1 MAIKG
6 LFVGDAEA
14 VKQHLLSLEKAGQ
27 FQFEYVPTAE
37 AASALLTQS
46 AFDFLITDEKLPQLS
61 GADLLAWC
69 QQRQPALV
77 TFMLAEPGA
86 TAVAVTAMKRGA
98 ADVLTKPLSGET
110 LATALQNALK
120 NSTHPAVS
128 TVGNHPAQARLVAH
142 SAKMRKLYEQAKTI
156 APFNTTVLITGESGT
171 GKELI
176 ARTIHEHSNRRQ
188 RNFVAL
194 NCSAIPDHLLEAEL
208 FGHVKGAFTG
218 AQTAREGRFEYANGG
233 TLFLDEIG
241 DMSLPLQA
249 KLLRVLQ
256 EREFEKLGSSR
267 TVSVD
272 VRILAATSADLEQK
286 IKEGTFRL
294 DLYYRLN
301 VVHLRVA
308 PLRERREAIRPLAEQ
323 LLARFCASAGLPAK
337 QIDGEVLE
345 TLQAYHWPGNVRQ
358 LQNAMECA
366 AAFSGPAETLY
377 VWDLPEE
384 IRGTGAGQSQA
395 KLRTDLGTG
404 FGMDAALLSQ
414 QPLPVEG
421 VSLDAVVTNIER
433 ELLLRSLSQTGGNK
447 MQAAKLLKMKRTT
460 FVEKLK
466 RLQIEEFN
474 EVTLAELAV
483 NANGNLPYG
492 GFALGAPGAVE
503 RLRC

>member
-6 LFVGDAEA
+6 LIVGDDEA
-14 VKQHLLSLEKAGQ
+14 VKEHLLSLEQAEQ
-27 FQFEYVPTAE
+27 FQFQYVPSAE
-37 AASALLTQS
+37 EASSLLTHK
-46 AFDFLITDEKLPQLS
+46 AFDLLITEMDLPQLS
-61 GADLLAWC
+61 GPDLLAWC
-69 QQRQPALV
+69 QQRQPGLV
-77 TFMLAEPGA
+77 TILLTEPGA

-98 ADVLTKPLSGET
+98 ADVLTKPVSYESLSH
-110 LATALQNALK
+110 ALQNALK
-120 NSTHPAVS
+120 NSAQLDTPA
-128 TVGNHPAQARLVAH
+128 TDNHHQQPRLVVH
-142 SAKMRKLYEQAKTI
+142 SAKMRKLYDQAKTI

-176 ARTIHEHSNRRQ
+176 ARTIHEHSQRRQ

-286 IKEGTFRL
+286 IKEGSFRL

-323 LLARFCASAGLPAK
+323 LLARFCAHAGLPPK
-337 QIDGEVLE
+337 QIDEEVMNY
-345 TLQAYHWPGNVRQ
+345 LQAYHWPGNVRQ

-366 AAFSGPAETLY
+366 AAFSGTAGTIY

-384 IRGTGAGQSQA
+384 IRAASVSPTKAGLSPVA
-395 KLRTDLGTG
+395 RAGWGVET
-404 FGMDAALLSQ
+404 ALLSQ
-414 QPLPVEG
+414 QDLPVEG

-433 ELLLRSLSQTGGNK
+433 ELLLRSLNQTGGNK

-474 EVTLAELAV
+474 EVAVAELAV
-483 NANGNLPYG
+483 TTNGQR
-492 GFALGAPGAVE
+492 ALSGLVNGTAD
-503 RLRC
+503 RLLC

>member
-6 LFVGDAEA
+6 LFVGDDEA
-14 VKQHLLSLEKAGQ
+14 VKQHLFSLEKAAQ
-27 FQFEYVPTAE
+27 FQFECVATAE
-37 AASALLTQS
+37 EASGLLTNR
-46 AFDFLITDEKLPQLS
+46 AFDFLITDENLPQLS
-61 GADLLAWC
+61 GPDLLAWC
-69 QQRQPALV
+69 QRRQPELV
-77 TFMLAEPGA
+77 TIMLTETGA

-98 ADVLTKPLSGET
+98 ADVLTKPVSCEDLNS
-110 LATALQNALK
+110 ALQNALK
-120 NSTHPAVS
+120 NPAHAAVAPG
-128 TVGNHPAQARLVAH
+128 TRTAPTGLVAH

-176 ARTIHEHSNRRQ
+176 ARTIHEHSQRRQ

-241 DMSLPLQA
+241 DMSMPLQA

-294 DLYYRLN
+294 DLFYRLN

-323 LLARFCASAGLPAK
+323 LLARFCANAGLPSK
-337 QIDGEVLE
+337 QIDEEVMTVLH
-345 TLQAYHWPGNVRQ
+345 AYHWPGNVRQ

-366 AAFSGPAETLY
+366 AAFSGAADIIY

-384 IRGTGAGQSQA
+384 IRAAGVVAQPKPGLVPMASA
-395 KLRTDLGTG
+395 GLSV
-404 FGMDAALLSQ
+404 DAALLAQ
-414 QPLPVEG
+414 QGLPLEG

-447 MQAAKLLKMKRTT
+447 MQAAKLLRMKRTT

-466 RLQIEEFN
+466 RLQIEESN
-474 EVTLAELAV
+474 EVAVAELAAS
-483 NANGNLPYG
+483 ANGSAAFG
-492 GFALGAPGAVE
+492 GFGYAADGL
-503 RLRC
+503 LC

>member
-6 LFVGDAEA
+6 LFVGDDEA
-14 VKQHLLSLEKAGQ
+14 VKAHLASLEQAKQ
-27 FQFEYVPTAE
+27 FQFQCV
-37 AASALLTQS
+37 ASAEEASRLLTHN
-46 AFDFLITDEKLPQLS
+46 AFDLLITEVNLPQLS
-61 GADLLAWC
+61 GTDLLAWC
-69 QQRQPALV
+69 QQRQPGLV
-77 TFMLAEPGA
+77 TILLTEAGA
-86 TAVAVTAMKRGA
+86 TAVAVAAMKRGA
-98 ADVLTKPLSGET
+98 ADVLAQPISYESLSS
-110 LATALQNALK
+110 AIQNALK
-120 NSTHPAVS
+120 SVTNL
-128 TVGNHPAQARLVAH
+128 NAQTAETCPQPSRLVVH

-176 ARTIHEHSNRRQ
+176 ARTIHEHSNRRH

-241 DMSLPLQA
+241 EMSLSLQA

-286 IKEGTFRL
+286 IKDGSFRL

-308 PLRERREAIRPLAEQ
+308 PLRERKEAIRPLAEQ
-323 LLARFCASAGLPAK
+323 LLARFCANAGLPPK
-337 QIDGEVLE
+337 QIDEGVLNS
-345 TLQAYHWPGNVRQ
+345 LQAYHWPGNVRQ

-366 AAFSGPAETLY
+366 AAFSGAADTIY

-384 IRGTGAGQSQA
+384 IRAASISHTHGELAPVASI
-395 KLRTDLGTG
+395 G
-404 FGMDAALLSQ
+404 FGVDTALLTQ
-414 QPLPVEG
+414 QSLPVEG

-433 ELLLRSLSQTGGNK
+433 ELLLRSLNQTGGNK

-474 EVTLAELAV
+474 EVAVAELAASV
-483 NANGNLPYG
+483 GHNNAYS
-492 GFALGAPGAVE
+492 GFAQATAE
-503 RLRC
+503 RLLC

>member
-6 LFVGDAEA
+6 LFVGDDEA
-14 VKQHLLSLEKAGQ
+14 VKQHLFNLEKAAQ
-27 FQFEYVPTAE
+27 FQFEHVATAE
-37 AASALLTQS
+37 EASGLLTNH
-46 AFDFLITDEKLPQLS
+46 AFDFLITDENLPQLS
-61 GADLLAWC
+61 GPDLLAWC
-69 QQRQPALV
+69 QRRQPDLV
-77 TFMLAEPGA
+77 TIMLTEPGA

-98 ADVLTKPLSGET
+98 ADVLTKPVSSEGLSH
-110 LATALQNALK
+110 ALQNALK
-120 NSTHPAVS
+120 HSTNSVTPAV
-128 TVGNHPAQARLVAH
+128 GNGNVPSRLIAH

-176 ARTIHEHSNRRQ
+176 ARTIHEHSQRRQ

-294 DLYYRLN
+294 DLFYRLN

-323 LLARFCASAGLPAK
+323 LLARFCANAGLPPK
-337 QIDGEVLE
+337 HIDEEVLNF
-345 TLQAYHWPGNVRQ
+345 LQAYHWPGNVRQ

-366 AAFSGPAETLY
+366 AAFSGAADTIY

-384 IRGTGAGQSQA
+384 IRATSVAETKGMALPVSSAG
-395 KLRTDLGTG
+395 LRV
-404 FGMDAALLSQ
+404 DAALLSQ
-414 QPLPVEG
+414 QALPVEG

-447 MQAAKLLKMKRTT
+447 MQAAKLLRMKRTT

-474 EVTLAELAV
+474 EVAVAELAAS
-483 NANGNLPYG
+483 ANSNGAFS
-492 GFALGAPGAVE
+492 GFATGTAD

>member
-1 MAIKG
+1 MASKG
-6 LFVGDAEA
+6 LFVGADEA
-14 VKQHLLSLEKAGQ
+14 VKQHLFNLEKAGQ
-27 FQFEYVPTAE
+27 LQCECVATAE
-37 AASALLTQS
+37 EASGLLTRQ
-46 AFDFLITDEKLPQLS
+46 AFDFLLTEAHLPQLS
-61 GADLLAWC
+61 GPELLAWC
-69 QQRQPALV
+69 QQRQPELV
-77 TFMLAEPGA
+77 TIMLTDPGA
-86 TAVAVTAMKRGA
+86 TALAVTAMKRGA
-98 ADVLTKPLSGET
+98 ADVLTKPISSENLSSALE
-110 LATALQNALK
+110 TALRNAAQRAAP
-120 NSTHPAVS
+120 TP
-128 TVGNHPAQARLVAH
+128 GNRHLPLPLVVH
-142 SAKMRKLYEQAKTI
+142 SAKMRKLYEQARTI
-156 APFNTTVLITGESGT
+156 APFNTTVLVTGESGT

-176 ARTIHEHSNRRQ
+176 ARTIHEHSQRRQ
-188 RNFVAL
+188 RHFVAL

-272 VRILAATSADLEQK
+272 VRILAATSTDLEQK
-286 IKEGTFRL
+286 IKAGTFRL

-323 LLARFCASAGLPAK
+323 LLAHFCANAGLPPK
-337 QIDGEVLE
+337 QIDEEVINV
-345 TLQAYHWPGNVRQ
+345 LQAYHWPGNVRQ

-366 AAFSGPAETLY
+366 AAFSGASDTLY

-384 IRGTGAGQSQA
+384 IRAAGVAQTKPGWARSA
-395 KLRTDLGTG
+395 DASWGVE
-404 FGMDAALLSQ
+404 AALLAQ
-414 QPLPVEG
+414 QTLPVEG
-421 VSLDAVVTNIER
+421 VSLDAVVTNLER
-433 ELLLRSLSQTGGNK
+433 ELLLRSLNQTRGNK

-474 EVTLAELAV
+474 EVAAVELAA
-483 NANGNLPYG
+483 NASGNGAFG
-492 GFALGAPGAVE
+492 GFANKGAAS
-503 RLRC
+503 LLC

>member
-1 MAIKG
+1 MAIKA
-6 LFVGDAEA
+6 LFVGIDAVLIQRFLDLEIA
-14 VKQHLLSLEKAGQ
+14 EQFAFETVK
-27 FQFEYVPTAE
+27 TAE
-37 AASALLTQS
+37 EASRLLMQS
-46 AFDFLITDEKLPQLS
+46 SFEVLITDVNLPQLS
-61 GADLLAWC
+61 GLDLLAWC
-69 QQRQPALV
+69 QRRQPELI
-77 TFMLAEPGA
+77 TLMLAEPGS
-86 TAVAVTAMKRGA
+86 TSEAVNAMKRGA
-98 ADVLTKPLSGET
+98 ADVLTKPVSSEELSN
-110 LATALQNALK
+110 AIQNALK
-120 NSTHPAVS
+120 SSNLQPA
-128 TVGNHPAQARLVAH
+128 TVDELPSLSSRLIVH
-142 SAKMRKLYEQAKTI
+142 SAKMRKLYDQAKTI

-241 DMSLPLQA
+241 EMSLSLQA

-272 VRILAATSADLEQK
+272 VRILAATSADLEKK

-308 PLRERREAIRPLAEQ
+308 PLRERLEALRPLAEQ
-323 LLARFCASAGLPAK
+323 LLARFCAHSGLPPK
-337 QIDGEVLE
+337 HIDEDVMNVLHS
-345 TLQAYHWPGNVRQ
+345 YNWPGNVRQ

-366 AAFSGPAETLY
+366 AAFSGPADTIY

-384 IRGTGAGQSQA
+384 IRAIAIAKPEANFTTTSGAG
-395 KLRTDLGTG
+395 
-404 FGMDAALLSQ
+404 FCVDAALLSQ
-414 QPLPVEG
+414 QSLPVEG

-433 ELLLRSLSQTGGNK
+433 ELLLRSLNQTGGNK

-474 EVTLAELAV
+474 EIAMAELAASGNGHYV
-483 NANGNLPYG
+483 GFANG
-492 GFALGAPGAVE
+492 AT
-503 RLRC
+503 

>member
-6 LFVGDAEA
+6 LFVGDDEA
-14 VKQHLLSLEKAGQ
+14 VKAHLASLEKTEQ
-27 FQFEYVPTAE
+27 FQFQCVGSAE
-37 AASALLTQS
+37 EASRLLTHS
-46 AFDFLITDEKLPQLS
+46 AFDLLITEVELPQLS
-61 GADLLAWC
+61 GPDLLAWC
-69 QQRQPALV
+69 QQRQPGLI
-77 TFMLAEPGA
+77 TILLTEPGA
-86 TAVAVTAMKRGA
+86 MAVAVTAMKRGA
-98 ADVLTKPLSGET
+98 ADVLTKPISYEGLSS
-110 LATALQNALK
+110 ALQNALK
-120 NSTHPAVS
+120 NS
-128 TVGNHPAQARLVAH
+128 ARLVAAAENHNQPSRLVVH

-241 DMSLPLQA
+241 DMSLSLQA

-286 IKEGTFRL
+286 IKDGSFRL

-308 PLRERREAIRPLAEQ
+308 PLRERKEAIRPLAEQ
-323 LLARFCASAGLPAK
+323 LLARFCANAGLPPK
-337 QIDGEVLE
+337 RVDEEVVNC
-345 TLQAYHWPGNVRQ
+345 LQAYHWPGNVRQ

-366 AAFSGPAETLY
+366 AAFSGAADTIY
-377 VWDLPEE
+377 AWDLPEE
-384 IRGTGAGQSQA
+384 IRAASVGQTKGNLAPVASAG
-395 KLRTDLGTG
+395 LGVDT
-404 FGMDAALLSQ
+404 ALLTQRS
-414 QPLPVEG
+414 LPVEG

-474 EVTLAELAV
+474 EVAVAELAASASG
-483 NANGNLPYG
+483 NAAYSGFATGAANG
-492 GFALGAPGAVE
+492 AMD
-503 RLRC
+503 RLLC

>member
-1 MAIKG
+1 MASKG
-6 LFVGDAEA
+6 LFVGDDEA
-14 VKQHLLSLEKAGQ
+14 VKQHLSNIEEAGQ
-27 FQFEYVPTAE
+27 FQFECVAAAE
-37 AASALLTQS
+37 AASGLLTHQ
-46 AFDFLITDEKLPQLS
+46 AFDFLITEVDLPQLS
-61 GADLLAWC
+61 GPELLAWC
-69 QQRQPALV
+69 QRHQPQLV
-77 TFMLAEPGA
+77 TIMLTDPGD

-98 ADVLTKPLSGET
+98 SDVLTKPISSEGLSS
-110 LATALQNALK
+110 ALQNALK
-120 NSTHPAVS
+120 NPAPKAAPIIS
-128 TVGNHPAQARLVAH
+128 NHNLPTPLVVH
-142 SAKMRKLYEQAKTI
+142 SAKMRKLFEQAKTI

-176 ARTIHEHSNRRQ
+176 ARTIHEHSQRRQ

-218 AQTAREGRFEYANGG
+218 AQTAREGRFEHANGG

-241 DMSLPLQA
+241 EMSLPLQA

-286 IKEGTFRL
+286 IKDGSFRL

-323 LLARFCASAGLPAK
+323 LLTHFCAHAGLPPK
-337 QIDGEVLE
+337 QIDEEVMNV
-345 TLQAYHWPGNVRQ
+345 LQAYHWPGNVRQ

-366 AAFSGPAETLY
+366 AAFSGAAGTLY

-384 IRGTGAGQSQA
+384 IRAGGVARVKPGLALSA
-395 KLRTDLGTG
+395 GVGLGV
-404 FGMDAALLSQ
+404 DAALLAQ
-414 QPLPVEG
+414 QALPIEG
-421 VSLDAVVTNIER
+421 LSLDAVVTRLER
-433 ELLLRSLSQTGGNK
+433 ELLLRSLHQTGGNK

-474 EVTLAELAV
+474 EVAAAELAV
-483 NANGNLPYG
+483 H
-492 GFALGAPGAVE
+492 APGNGAFV
-503 RLRC
+503 RTAAHQGRANC

>member
-6 LFVGDAEA
+6 LFVGDDEA
-14 VKQHLLSLEKAGQ
+14 VKAHLSSLEKTGQ
-27 FQFEYVPTAE
+27 FQFQYVESAE
-37 AASALLTQS
+37 EASRLLTLN
-46 AFDFLITDEKLPQLS
+46 AFDLLLTDVNLPQLS
-61 GADLLAWC
+61 GPDLLAWC
-69 QQRQPALV
+69 QQRQPGLV
-77 TFMLAEPGA
+77 TILLIEPGA

-98 ADVLTKPLSGET
+98 ADVLSKPISYEGLSHT
-110 LATALQNALK
+110 LHNVLK
-120 NSTHPAVS
+120 NS
-128 TVGNHPAQARLVAH
+128 ARLVAPVAENQPQPSQLVVH

-176 ARTIHEHSNRRQ
+176 ARTIHEHSNRRH
-188 RNFVAL
+188 RHFVAL

-241 DMSLPLQA
+241 DMSLSLQA

-286 IKEGTFRL
+286 IKDGSFRL

-308 PLRERREAIRPLAEQ
+308 PLCERREAIRPLAEQ
-323 LLARFCASAGLPAK
+323 LLTRFCAHAGLPPK
-337 QIDGEVLE
+337 QIDEEALNH
-345 TLQAYHWPGNVRQ
+345 LQAYHWPGNVRQ

-366 AAFSGPAETLY
+366 AAFSGAADTIY

-384 IRGTGAGQSQA
+384 IRAASLGQTKAGAASVA
-395 KLRTDLGTG
+395 TVKLGVDT
-404 FGMDAALLSQ
+404 ALLAQ
-414 QPLPVEG
+414 RALPVEG

-433 ELLLRSLSQTGGNK
+433 ELLLRSLNQTGGNK

-474 EVTLAELAV
+474 EVAAAELAAGAS
-483 NANGNLPYG
+483 NNGTYS
-492 GFALGAPGAVE
+492 GFANGAVE
-503 RLRC
+503 RLLC

>member
-6 LFVGDAEA
+6 LFVGDDEA
-14 VKQHLLSLEKAGQ
+14 VKAHILSLEKAEQ
-27 FQFEYVPTAE
+27 FQFECVSTAE
-37 AASALLTQS
+37 EASGMLMHN
-46 AFDFLITDEKLPQLS
+46 AFDFLITDVNLPQLS
-61 GADLLAWC
+61 GPDLLAWC
-69 QQRQPALV
+69 QRRQPELV
-77 TFMLAEPGA
+77 TFLLTEPGA
-86 TAVAVTAMKRGA
+86 TAIAVTAMKRGA
-98 ADVLTKPLSGET
+98 ADVLTKPISYESFSST
-110 LATALQNALK
+110 LQNTLK
-120 NSTHPAVS
+120 NLGNPAAPAVG
-128 TVGNHPAQARLVAH
+128 VGTQPSRLVVH

-286 IKEGTFRL
+286 IKDGTFRL

-323 LLARFCASAGLPAK
+323 LLARFCANAGLPAK
-337 QIDGEVLE
+337 QIDEEVMNALH
-345 TLQAYHWPGNVRQ
+345 AYQWPGNVRQ

-366 AAFSGPAETLY
+366 AAFSGTANTIY

-384 IRGTGAGQSQA
+384 IRAANVGQA
-395 KLRTDLGTG
+395 KTSVAPAANAGLSV
-404 FGMDAALLSQ
+404 DAALLSQ
-414 QPLPVEG
+414 PSLPVEG

-433 ELLLRSLSQTGGNK
+433 ELLLRSLNQTGGNK

-474 EVTLAELAV
+474 EVAVAELAAS
-483 NANGNLPYG
+483 ANGPYG
-492 GFALGAPGAVE
+492 GYAKAGAD
-503 RLRC
+503 RLQC

>member
-1 MAIKG
+1 MASKG
-6 LFVGDAEA
+6 LFVGVDEA
-14 VKQHLLSLEKAGQ
+14 VKQHLLNLEKAGL
-27 FQFEYVPTAE
+27 FQFECVATAE
-37 AASALLTQS
+37 AASELLTHE
-46 AFDFLITDEKLPQLS
+46 AFDFLLTEVNLPQLS
-61 GADLLAWC
+61 GLELLAWC
-69 QQRQPALV
+69 QRQQPQLV
-77 TFMLAEPGA
+77 TIMLTGPDA

-98 ADVLTKPLSGET
+98 ADVLTKPISREGLSS
-110 LATALQNALK
+110 ALQNALK
-120 NSTHPAVS
+120 NVADKVAPIISN
-128 TVGNHPAQARLVAH
+128 GNLAAPLVVH
-142 SAKMRKLYEQAKTI
+142 SAKMRKLFEQAKTI

-176 ARTIHEHSNRRQ
+176 ARTIHEHSQRRQ

-218 AQTAREGRFEYANGG
+218 AQTAREGRFEHANGG

-286 IKEGTFRL
+286 IKDGSFRL

-323 LLARFCASAGLPAK
+323 LLAHFCAHAGLPPK
-337 QIDGEVLE
+337 QIDEAVMNVLH
-345 TLQAYHWPGNVRQ
+345 AYHWPGNVRQ

-366 AAFSGPAETLY
+366 AAFSGPAGAIY
-377 VWDLPEE
+377 AWDLPEE
-384 IRGTGAGQSQA
+384 IRGAGVAEAKAGYAPAAAAVTG
-395 KLRTDLGTG
+395 LNI
-404 FGMDAALLSQ
+404 DAARLAQ
-414 QPLPVEG
+414 QALPIEG
-421 VSLDAVVTNIER
+421 VSLDAVVTSLER

-447 MQAAKLLKMKRTT
+447 MQAAKLLRMKRTT

-466 RLQIEEFN
+466 RLQIEEFPS
-474 EVTLAELAV
+474 VALVELA
-483 NANGNLPYG
+483 AHGKAAFG
-492 GFALGAPGAVE
+492 GFAKGAAD
-503 RLRC
+503 RLVC

>member
-6 LFVGDAEA
+6 LFVGDDEA
-14 VKQHLLSLEKAGQ
+14 VKEHLLSLEKTEQ
-27 FQFEYVPTAE
+27 FQFQYVTSAE
-37 AASALLTQS
+37 EASRLLTHS
-46 AFDFLITDEKLPQLS
+46 AFDLLLTEVHLPQLS
-61 GADLLAWC
+61 GPDLLAWC
-69 QQRQPALV
+69 QQRQPELI
-77 TFMLAEPGA
+77 TILLTEPGA
-86 TAVAVTAMKRGA
+86 MAVAVTAMKRGA
-98 ADVLTKPLSGET
+98 ADVLTKPISYEGLSS
-110 LATALQNALK
+110 ALQNALK
-120 NSTHPAVS
+120 NSAPLAALAAE
-128 TVGNHPAQARLVAH
+128 NHNQTSRLVVH

-241 DMSLPLQA
+241 EMSLSLQA

-286 IKEGTFRL
+286 IKDGSFRL

-308 PLRERREAIRPLAEQ
+308 PLRERKEAIRPLAEQ
-323 LLARFCASAGLPAK
+323 LLARFCANAGLPPK
-337 QIDGEVLE
+337 QVDEEVLHY
-345 TLQAYHWPGNVRQ
+345 LQAYHWPGNVRQ

-366 AAFSGPAETLY
+366 AAFSGAADTIY
-377 VWDLPEE
+377 AWDLPEE
-384 IRGTGAGQSQA
+384 IRAANVGPTKVDLTPSASAG
-395 KLRTDLGTG
+395 LGVDT
-404 FGMDAALLSQ
+404 ALLTQRS
-414 QPLPVEG
+414 LPVEG

-466 RLQIEEFN
+466 RLQIEEFP
-474 EVTLAELAV
+474 EVAVAELATSASNNV
-483 NANGNLPYG
+483 AYTGFANG
-492 GFALGAPGAVE
+492 AMD
-503 RLRC
+503 RLLC